1 MPLVLVLM
9 AMILHEGGA
18 HAGPSSTS
26 DSPSTADRR
35 SGGQGSGPSAEK
47 DSGRIF
53 VSVAQAQ
60 ALFTQGSTVLDARA
74 RGFWL
79 GHLPAA
85 QPVDW
90 RDFVDGWGRTGRL
103 HPDAAAMAAR
113 LAALGV
119 DATRP
124 VLVYGDAQ
132 TGYGE
137 EGRIAWLLSYLGH
150 AQVHILDG
158 GIAAWRRAG
167 LALRRGPAGRPARAG
182 TLLPLAQAGLRS
194 EKAQVRAAQQGQAG
208 QLKSLIVDVR
218 SLDEWQGA
226 TPYLEA
232 RGGHIPGAVHLPWL
246 SLLDG
251 QGTLRDAAT
260 LLRDLAAI
268 GLQDPQK
275 EDRPIV
281 VYCTGGVRS
290 AFVWAILR
298 DLGYRHVRNYD
309 GSFWEWAADRSLP
322 VEKTEGP
329 VRR

>member
-9 AMILHEGGA
+9 AMILHEGA
-18 HAGPSSTS
+18 ARAGSSS
-26 DSPSTADRR
+26 APDAPSTADRR
-35 SGGQGSGPSAEK
+35 SGGQGSGPSAAMEPA
-47 DSGRIF
+47 RIF

-60 ALFTQGSTVLDARA
+60 ALIAQGSTVLDARA

-167 LALRRGPAGRPARAG
+167 QALVRGPAGRPAREG
-182 TLLPLAQAGLRS
+182 TLSPLAQAGLRS
-194 EKAQVRAAQQGQAG
+194 EKAQVLAAQQGQAG
-208 QLKSLIVDVR
+208 QPKSLIVDVR
-218 SLDEWQGA
+218 SLDEWLGA

-246 SLLDG
+246 GLLDG
-251 QGTLRDAAT
+251 QGRLRDAAT
-260 LLRDLAAI
+260 LLRDLAAL
-268 GLQDPQK
+268 GLQEPQK

-298 DLGYRHVRNYD
+298 DLGYRQVRNYD

-322 VEKTEGP
+322 VEKP
-329 VRR
+329 AAPARR